1 MEALKD
7 YAGCG
12 QDESG
17 RVTDG
22 TGTGRICAPP
32 HHDPVVV
39 PHHRYTVPMTSTI
52 DDETLARRL
61 AQGTGEILKGV
72 RNVGLLRDGELGD
85 AGDSIA
91 QEWISRALAIHRPE
105 DSVLSEEAADD
116 LIRLERERVWI
127 IDPLDGTRE
136 YAGVRQDWAVHIA
149 LAVNGQVTTA
159 AVGMPDLGQVFTTGE
174 SRAVTGHPTNRLVI
188 SRNSTPPVAVH
199 IAEKNGMEL
208 VTMGSCGAKGISVLL
223 GDNDAYVHAGGQY
236 EWDNAAP
243 VGVCAAA
250 GLHCSRLNGSP
261 LVYNN
266 EDTYL
271 PDVLIC
277 RPELADDILAEAAA
291 FFGEHGSYMPEA

>member
-1 MEALKD
+1 
-7 YAGCG
+7 
-12 QDESG
+12 
-17 RVTDG
+17 
-22 TGTGRICAPP
+22 
-32 HHDPVVV
+32 
-39 PHHRYTVPMTSTI
+39 MTSI
-52 DDETLARRL
+52 LDDETLARRL

-72 RNVGLLRDGELGD
+72 RNVGLLRDGELGN

-91 QEWISRALAIHRPE
+91 QEWIARALAIHRPG
-105 DSVLSEEAADD
+105 DAVLSEEATDD
-116 LIRLERERVWI
+116 LVRLDRERVWI

-149 LAVNGQVTTA
+149 LAVDGTVTTA

-174 SRAVTGHPTNRLVI
+174 SRAVVGHPTNRLVI
-188 SRNSTPPVAVH
+188 SRNSTPAVAVH
-199 IAEKNGMEL
+199 VAEKTGMEL
-208 VTMGSCGAKGISVLL
+208 TTMGSCGAKAVSVLL

-250 GLHCSRLNGSP
+250 GLHCSRLDGSP

-271 PDVLIC
+271 PDLLIC
-277 RPELADDILAEAAA
+277 RPELADTILAETAA
-291 FFGEHGSYMPEA
+291 FLAEHGSYLPTT